1 MYKIINFCA
10 FLGCIVWLYIDPSP
24 EPVVVLLLS
33 VAGFF
38 RDDIHGIIGKNIF
51 RLTPKNSLIR
61 DFESAKYSFVSSEF
75 INPRIL
81 EDLIGWLSDT
91 GSQVVSINVADSNR
105 SNRYFGDITH
115 KETESGFPRVT
126 SSHDE
131 GWFSYQYLGRSF
143 SGVHL
148 VQTSSNGGGSG
159 IFCNILLVTLSL
171 DSALEYGKD
180 RNKKSTRFVIKL
192 IGSLPLGDRY
202 EGSVSYKFGFLTIPS
217 CQGIRTLRERKSIM
231 LVL

>member
-1 MYKIINFCA
+1 M
-10 FLGCIVWLYIDPSP
+10 
-24 EPVVVLLLS
+24 VVLLLS

-51 RLTPKNSLIR
+51 TLTPKNRLIR
-61 DFESAKYSFVSSEF
+61 DLVSAKYSFVNSEY

-91 GSQVVSINVADSNR
+91 GNQVVSINVSDSNR
-105 SNRYFGDITH
+105 SNRYFGNITH
-115 KETESGFPRVT
+115 EEKESGYPLVT
-126 SSHDE
+126 SSHDD

-143 SGVHL
+143 SGLHL
-148 VQTSSNGGGSG
+148 VQTWSNGGGSG
-159 IFCNILLVTLSL
+159 IFCNIILVTLSL

-180 RNKKSTRFVIKL
+180 KNEKSTRFLLKL

-202 EGSVSYKFGFLTIPS
+202 EGTVSYKFGFLAIPA
-217 CQGIRTLRERKSIM
+217 CQGMRSLRERKSIM

>member
-1 MYKIINFCA
+1 MYKIINFFA

-51 RLTPKNSLIR
+51 TLTPKNRLIR
-61 DFESAKYSFVSSEF
+61 DLVSAKYSFVNSEY

-91 GSQVVSINVADSNR
+91 GNQVVSINVSDSNR
-105 SNRYFGDITH
+105 SNRYFGNITH
-115 KETESGFPRVT
+115 EEKESGYPLVT
-126 SSHDE
+126 SSHDD

-143 SGVHL
+143 SGLHL
-148 VQTSSNGGGSG
+148 VQTWSNGGGSG
-159 IFCNILLVTLSL
+159 IFCNIILVTLSL

-180 RNKKSTRFVIKL
+180 KNEKSTRFLLKL

-202 EGSVSYKFGFLTIPS
+202 EGTVSYKFGFLAIPA
-217 CQGIRTLRERKSIM
+217 CQGMRSLRERKSIM
-231 LVL
+231 IVL

>member
-1 MYKIINFCA
+1 M
-10 FLGCIVWLYIDPSP
+10 
-24 EPVVVLLLS
+24 VVLLLS

-51 RLTPKNSLIR
+51 TLTPKNRLIR
-61 DFESAKYSFVSSEF
+61 DLVSAKYSFVNSEY

-91 GSQVVSINVADSNR
+91 GNQVVSINVSDSNR
-105 SNRYFGDITH
+105 SNRYFGNITH
-115 KETESGFPRVT
+115 EEKESGYPLVT
-126 SSHDE
+126 SSHDD

-143 SGVHL
+143 SGLHL
-148 VQTSSNGGGSG
+148 VQTWSNGGGSG
-159 IFCNILLVTLSL
+159 IFCNIILVTLSL

-180 RNKKSTRFVIKL
+180 KNEKSTRFLLKL

-202 EGSVSYKFGFLTIPS
+202 EGTVSYKFGFLAIPA
-217 CQGIRTLRERKSIM
+217 CQGMRSLRERKSIM
-231 LVL
+231 IVL

>member
-1 MYKIINFCA
+1 
-10 FLGCIVWLYIDPSP
+10 
-24 EPVVVLLLS
+24 VLLLS

-38 RDDIHGIIGKNIF
+38 RDDIHGIIGRNIF
-51 RLTPKNSLIR
+51 TLTPKNRLIR
-61 DFESAKYSFVSSEF
+61 DFESAKYSFIGSEF

-91 GSQVVSINVADSNR
+91 GDQVVSINVADSNR

-115 KETESGFPRVT
+115 QQTKSGFPRVT
-126 SSHDE
+126 SSFDE

-148 VQTSSNGGGSG
+148 VQTWSNGGGSG
-159 IFCNILLVTLSL
+159 IFCNIVLVTLSL
-171 DSALEYGKD
+171 DSAFDYGKEQ
-180 RNKKSTRFVIKL
+180 NEKSTRFVIKL

-202 EGSVSYKFGFLTIPS
+202 EGSVSYKFGFLTIPA
-217 CQGIRTLRERKSIM
+217 CQGMRTLRERKSSIM
-231 LVL
+231 VL

>member
-1 MYKIINFCA
+1 MYKIINFFA

-51 RLTPKNSLIR
+51 TLTPKNRLIR
-61 DFESAKYSFVSSEF
+61 DLVSAKYSFVNSEY

-91 GSQVVSINVADSNR
+91 GNQVVSINVSDSNR
-105 SNRYFGDITH
+105 SNRYFGNITH
-115 KETESGFPRVT
+115 EEKESGYPLVT
-126 SSHDE
+126 SSHDD

-143 SGVHL
+143 SGLHL
-148 VQTSSNGGGSG
+148 VQTWSNGGGSG
-159 IFCNILLVTLSL
+159 IFCNIILVTLSL

-180 RNKKSTRFVIKL
+180 KNEKSTRFLLKL

-202 EGSVSYKFGFLTIPS
+202 EGTVSYKFGFLAIPA
-217 CQGIRTLRERKSIM
+217 CQGMRSLRERKSIM

>member
-1 MYKIINFCA
+1 M
-10 FLGCIVWLYIDPSP
+10 GCIVWLYIDPSP

-51 RLTPKNSLIR
+51 TLTPKNRLIR
-61 DFESAKYSFVSSEF
+61 DLVSAKYSFVNSEY

-91 GSQVVSINVADSNR
+91 GNQVVSINVSDSNR
-105 SNRYFGDITH
+105 SNRYFGNITH
-115 KETESGFPRVT
+115 EEKESGYPLVT
-126 SSHDE
+126 SSHDD

-143 SGVHL
+143 SGLHL
-148 VQTSSNGGGSG
+148 VQTWSNGGGSG
-159 IFCNILLVTLSL
+159 IFCNIILVTLSL

-180 RNKKSTRFVIKL
+180 KNEKSTRFLLKL

-202 EGSVSYKFGFLTIPS
+202 EGTVSYKFGFLAIPA
-217 CQGIRTLRERKSIM
+217 CQGMRSLRERKSIM

>member
-1 MYKIINFCA
+1 M
-10 FLGCIVWLYIDPSP
+10 
-24 EPVVVLLLS
+24 VVLLLS

-51 RLTPKNSLIR
+51 TLTPKNRLIR
-61 DFESAKYSFVSSEF
+61 DLESAKYSFVDSEF

-91 GSQVVSINVADSNR
+91 GDQIVSINVADSNR

-115 KETESGFPRVT
+115 QQTENGFPRVT
-126 SSHDE
+126 SSYDE

-143 SGVHL
+143 SGIHIL
-148 VQTSSNGGGSG
+148 QTWSNGGGSG
-159 IFCNILLVTLSL
+159 IFCNIVFVTLSL
-171 DSALEYGKD
+171 DSAFVYD
-180 RNKKSTRFVIKL
+180 KKNTRFVIKL
-192 IGSLPLGDRY
+192 VGLLPLGDRY
-202 EGSVSYKFGFLTIPS
+202 EGSISYKFGFLTIPA
-217 CQGIRTLRERKSIM
+217 CKGMRTLRESKSLI